1 MRPERP
7 AFPADRID
15 QIVKPSAAQRT
26 RLDALAAA
34 NAKAADLIKAV
45 CPSQLPNTPPG
56 RLDAEGKR
64 LNAMLQA
71 VKAIRPA
78 LENFYSSLSDDQ
90 KARFN
95 TIGRQLL
102 AKNG

>member
-1 MRPERP
+1 MHCMPGP
-7 AFPADRID
+7 VPTPF
-15 QIVKPSAAQRT
+15 
-26 RLDALAAA
+26 DA
-34 NAKAADLIKAV
+34 
-45 CPSQLPNTPPG
+45 PG

-71 VKAIRPA
+71 VRAVRPA
-78 LENFYSSLSDDQ
+78 LEDFYGSLSADQ
-90 KARFN
+90 KARFD